1 MAKDPHDRVQLRA
14 PLGQFCS
21 HRMPE
26 SMHGD
31 GGLAGSTDQ
40 SRGLADLHQRGSEQ
54 MAIAHQLAALDKDET
69 DELTCALI
77 W

>member
-1 MAKDPHDRVQLRA
+1 
-14 PLGQFCS
+14 
-21 HRMPE
+21 
-26 SMHGD
+26 
-31 GGLAGSTDQ
+31 
-40 SRGLADLHQRGSEQ
+40 